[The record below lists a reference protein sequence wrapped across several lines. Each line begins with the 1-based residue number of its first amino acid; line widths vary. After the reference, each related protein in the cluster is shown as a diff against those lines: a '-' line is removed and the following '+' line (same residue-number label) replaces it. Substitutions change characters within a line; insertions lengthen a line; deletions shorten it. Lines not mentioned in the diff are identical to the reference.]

1 MSWSEILL
9 IAVVGLIVIG
19 PKDLP
24 KVVRAFMQFAQ
35 KARSL
40 AREFQSG
47 VEEMA
52 REAELHEV
60 KAALEKDIST
70 DFAGELEHSID
81 PGGNVARSLDIEKE
95 SGTSASPPES
105 PATIEDR
112 TGTLNSTPEVSASEE
127 SKDPIFVDA
136 LPAEEPGAAEVP
148 APAVA
153 AKVRAEEAPVPAPAT
168 PPKS

>member
-24 KVVRAFMQFAQ
+24 KVVKVFMQFAQ

-52 REAELHEV
+52 REAELHEM
-60 KAALEKDIST
+60 KAALEKDVST
-70 DFAGELEHSID
+70 DFSGELEHSID
-81 PGGNVARSLDIEKE
+81 PGGNVARSLDLEAE
-95 SGTSASPPES
+95 SEPSAAAPPAL
-105 PATIEDR
+105 PAPIEDR
-112 TGTLNSTPEVSASEE
+112 VGSADAPREVPPSEE

-136 LPAEEPGAAEVP
+136 MPAAEPGVAE
-148 APAVA
+148 
-153 AKVRAEEAPVPAPAT
+153 VRAEAELDPAPAT

>member
-24 KVVRAFMQFAQ
+24 KVVKVFMQFAQ

-52 REAELHEV
+52 REAELHEM
-60 KAALEKDIST
+60 KAALEKDVST
-70 DFAGELEHSID
+70 DFSGELEHSID
-81 PGGNVARSLDIEKE
+81 PGGNVARSLDLEAQSEPSIVPPPALPA
-95 SGTSASPPES
+95 SNGNGVASAGAP
-105 PATIEDR
+105 R
-112 TGTLNSTPEVSASEE
+112 EVSPSEE

-136 LPAEEPGAAEVP
+136 LPATEPGVAE
-148 APAVA
+148 
-153 AKVRAEEAPVPAPAT
+153 VRAEAELDPAPPP